1 MVITPQRK
9 EIVPQQSLHAKP
21 RYDNQNTC
29 QHVQW
34 GHNKISTPT
43 HGTQKWIWYTNPPR
57 MDLKDLSHDGQTPI
71 TYPFRQQWLQP
82 TKPDQCQYRRN
93 KPTTQAE
100 QPRWTSQT
108 STSGPLIRR
117 RVIIHVE
124 DNTPKPANRL
134 PTHRLFRTHTR
145 RHYDIS
151 AASRESKTTTTKKI
165 SQSFPAYQFLYL
177 RPSAKEYPLRKQ
189 IPRPTNSDNH
199 SYPFFHRQRSP
210 RNTKHKD

>member
-1 MVITPQRK
+1 MRT
-9 EIVPQQSLHAKP
+9 QQDQHT
-21 RYDNQNTC
+21 NQWDANTNLI
-29 QHVQW
+29 H
-34 GHNKISTPT
+34 
-43 HGTQKWIWYTNPPR
+43 
-57 MDLKDLSHDGQTPI
+57 
-71 TYPFRQQWLQP
+71 QP
-82 TKPDQCQYRRN
+82 TPDGLEWFVSWWPKPYHIPLLATMATTDKTRLNGQYRRS
-93 KPTTQAE
+93 KPTTLAE
-100 QPRWTSQT
+100 QPQCTSQT